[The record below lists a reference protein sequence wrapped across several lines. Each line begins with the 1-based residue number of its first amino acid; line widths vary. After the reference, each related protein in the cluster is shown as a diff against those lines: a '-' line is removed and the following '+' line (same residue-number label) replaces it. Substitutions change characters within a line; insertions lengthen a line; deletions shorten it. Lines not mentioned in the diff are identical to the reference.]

1 MCQQD
6 VLTHYKLVLVVI
18 AMFLTATSRR
28 SKVQT
33 LFFYAEY

>member
-18 AMFLTATSRR
+18 AMFFDGNLSPVE
-28 SKVQT
+28 SSDSIF
-33 LFFYAEY
+33 LC